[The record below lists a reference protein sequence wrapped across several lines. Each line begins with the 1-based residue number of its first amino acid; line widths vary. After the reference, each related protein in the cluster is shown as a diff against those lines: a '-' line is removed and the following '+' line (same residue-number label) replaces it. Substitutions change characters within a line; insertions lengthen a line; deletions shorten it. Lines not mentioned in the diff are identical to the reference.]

1 MRYFISTHHILIIS
15 SLIFFASCSNGGDS
29 VDDGPIEP
37 PEQNGTPP
45 VKAVGTLPVNGEPCS
60 DYEEVEGDDSKI
72 RVLFTWNAA
81 QFAESY
87 LLTVLE
93 AGSEVFNNSQN
104 TLSANVE
111 LDRGKTYTWSIT
123 SVNGDGQTNGDTY
136 SFTTPGTPIGNY
148 APYAA
153 EITVTFDPEFML
165 VSWIGND
172 EDGDDLTY
180 DIKIFEEGE
189 QILELSDISSS
200 QIDPVDYTPN
210 TEYIVQIDSKDPLG
224 SSSESSLSII
234 APDNQNSVESFN
246 ITLGGE
252 VLNGFFDEAT
262 STFLVEYSEEAD
274 LENLPIEIEVSEHA
288 TLDSDLGDEVDL
300 SSGAVTFVVT
310 AENGEEQTFRISGY
324 TTNLLK
330 NPLGG
335 NNGEF
340 WNFSGPTGATGVDEM
355 SNGRNEFYV
364 INYDDGILTRIR
376 QNIEF
381 NRDYGSKYILFLGD
395 LTTEKT
401 VEGSITRRPYFWG
414 HQNGPFNFD
423 DDPIEE
429 VIQGDMIHQ
438 EEANVWE
445 IVYDANL
452 LLEGVESVLFQ
463 MGQASRAGDPPD
475 GTKCKF
481 RDVEVRIFESF
492 EDAEVY
498 VSNLY

>member
-1 MRYFISTHHILIIS
+1 MKNPISIPYILIFT
-15 SLIFFASCSNGGDS
+15 SLIVLVSCGGGDES
-29 VDDGPIEP
+29 VGDDFMEP
-37 PEQNGTPP
+37 PTQNETLPT
-45 VKAVGTLPVNGEPCS
+45 KSVGTLPANGEPCS

-72 RVLFTWNAA
+72 VVFFTWNAA

-87 LLTVLE
+87 VLTVFE
-93 AGSEVFNNSQN
+93 DGSEVFSGSQ
-104 TLSANVE
+104 TSLSANAQ
-111 LDRGKTYTWSIT
+111 LDRGKTYTWSVT
-123 SVNGDGQTNGDTY
+123 SVNSDGQTNGDTY
-136 SFTTPGTPIGNY
+136 SFTTPGIPVGNY

-153 EITVTFDPEFML
+153 EITVTFDPEFMS

-180 DIKIFEEGE
+180 DVTIFEGDE
-189 QILELSDISSS
+189 QILELNDISNT
-200 QIDPVDYTPN
+200 QIDPIDYMPN
-210 TEYIVQIDSKDPLG
+210 MEYMVQINSKDPLG
-224 SSSESSLSII
+224 SSSESTLSTS
-234 APDNQNSVESFN
+234 APDNQNSVESFR
-246 ITLGGE
+246 ITLEGE
-252 VLNGFFDEAT
+252 VLDGFFDETT

-274 LENLPIEIEVSEHA
+274 LENLPIAIEVSEKA
-288 TLDSDLGDEVDL
+288 TLDSNLGTEIDL
-300 SSGAVTFVVT
+300 SNGSVAFIVT
-310 AENGEEQTFRISGY
+310 AENGEEREFRVSGY
-324 TTNLLK
+324 TNNLLK
-330 NPLGG
+330 NPQG
-335 NNGEF
+335 NNQGEF
-340 WNFSGPTGATGVDEM
+340 WSFSGPVGATGVDEM

-381 NRDYGSKYILFLGD
+381 NRDYGGMYILFLGD

-401 VEGSITRRPYFWG
+401 VEGSITRHPYFWG

-429 VIQGDMIHQ
+429 VIQGDMRHQ

-445 IVYDANL
+445 VVYDANL

-463 MGQASRAGDPPD
+463 MAQASRLDDPPD

-492 EDAEVY
+492 EDAEIY
-498 VSNLY
+498 VANLY